1 LTSTGSIDVN
11 LDNISDTIN
20 NSTKMAGEVTGG
32 IADESDD
39 IGTAIGITISVM
51 FYIGLIVV
59 VLGIIF
65 LIFNWVKSI
74 KGKAKGGM

>member
-1 LTSTGSIDVN
+1 MATSGAITVN
-11 LDNISDTIN
+11 LNNISDTVN
-20 NSTKMAGEVTGG
+20 NSTTMAENVTGG
-32 IADESDD
+32 IADESAD

>member
-74 KGKAKGGM
+74 KDKAKSGM

>member
-1 LTSTGSIDVN
+1 MTTTGAITVN
-11 LDNISDTIN
+11 LNNIADTIN
-20 NSTKMAGEVTGG
+20 NSTNMAELVTEG
-32 IADESDD
+32 ISDESDD
-39 IGTAIGITISVM
+39 IGTAIGITISVL

>member
-1 LTSTGSIDVN
+1 MATSGSIDVN
-11 LDNISDTIN
+11 LTKISNTIN
-20 NSTKMAGEVTGG
+20 NSTEMAAEVTDG
-32 IADESDD
+32 IAEESDD
-39 IGTAIGITISVM
+39 IGTAIGITISVL

>member
-1 LTSTGSIDVN
+1 MVTTGTIDVN
-11 LDNISDTIN
+11 LTSISNTIN
-20 NSTKMAGEVTGG
+20 NSTTMADEVTGG

-39 IGTAIGITISVM
+39 IGTAIGITISVL
-51 FYIGLIVV
+51 FYVGLIVV

>member
-1 LTSTGSIDVN
+1 MTSTGSIDVN

-32 IADESDD
+32 IADESED

>member
-1 LTSTGSIDVN
+1 MSGDINVD
-11 LDNISDTIN
+11 LDNINDTIN
-20 NSTKMAGEVTGG
+20 SSVKMADYVTLG

-39 IGTAIGITISVM
+39 IGTAIGITISVL

>member
-1 LTSTGSIDVN
+1 MATSGSIDVN
-11 LDNISDTIN
+11 LTKISNTIN
-20 NSTKMAGEVTGG
+20 NSTEMAAEVTDG
-32 IADESDD
+32 IAEESDD
-39 IGTAIGITISVM
+39 IGTAIGITISVL
-51 FYIGLIVV
+51 FYVGLIVV

>member
-1 LTSTGSIDVN
+1 MATVGDIN
-11 LDNISDTIN
+11 IHLDNISDIIN
-20 NSTKMAGEVTGG
+20 NSTDMAGKVIGG

-39 IGTAIGITISVM
+39 IGTAIGITISVL

>member
-1 LTSTGSIDVN
+1 MTTGDINID
-11 LDNISDTIN
+11 LDNISETIN
-20 NSTKMAGEVTGG
+20 NSTTMAENVTSG

-39 IGTAIGITISVM
+39 IGTAIGITLSVL

>member
-1 LTSTGSIDVN
+1 MTSTGSIDVN

-32 IADESDD
+32 IADESED

-74 KGKAKGGM
+74 KDKAKSGM

>member
-1 LTSTGSIDVN
+1 MATSGSIDVN
-11 LDNISDTIN
+11 LTPISNTIN
-20 NSTKMAGEVTGG
+20 NSTNMASEVTGG

>member
-1 LTSTGSIDVN
+1 MTTSGTITVDLN
-11 LDNISDTIN
+11 HIRDTIN
-20 NSTKMAGEVTGG
+20 NSTTMAENVTGG
-32 IADESDD
+32 IAAESDD
-39 IGTAIGITISVM
+39 IGTAIGITISVL